1 MARPVSGGGGGAG
14 KKTASR
20 KSGPKRKN
28 PPART
33 RVDPRPASQILADEA
48 LLTKAMLAKVLGYKS
63 VRSVDLIVAEDCA
76 TERPTLKPVYLRR
89 PAIRKDPRRP
99 EDFPSFK
106 SLRFRRDDVLAYIE
120 KMLADFPADL
130 EWKFGGE
137 DGARAFRPKKNPPDP
152 PGGF

>member
-1 MARPVSGGGGGAG
+1 M
-14 KKTASR
+14 
-20 KSGPKRKN
+20 
-28 PPART
+28 
-33 RVDPRPASQILADEA
+33 DLRPASQILADEA

-76 TERPTLKPVYLRR
+76 TERPTLKLVYLRR
-89 PAIRKDPRRP
+89 LALRKDPRRP

-130 EWKFGGE
+130 EWKFGGGE
-137 DGARAFRPKKNPPDP
+137 DGARAFRPKKKPPDP